1 VSGGR
6 RGNCITTDTVENN
19 MTIVAGAGAAAG
31 AATDERRASIA
42 VVDDDSGFA
51 GYLRTFLALRGYEA
65 RSYTRGDEI
74 VAAIRQGEPP
84 DIVLLDVAMPGMDGI
99 QTLKALKSARPELQV
114 IMLSGREQANIIVE
128 AVRLGAADYV
138 VKPDDPEGLGEI
150 ALDAA
155 IKQAIERNRLVNEL
169 TDLRRQLSD
178 DQSHAF
184 LAWGDS
190 PAMHQVAHVIEQVA
204 DSDVTVLIRGES
216 GVGKELVA
224 RAIHQRS
231 TRRQKPFVKVNCAA
245 LPAELLESELF
256 GHEKGAFTGAAT
268 TRIGKFEQANFG
280 TIFLDEIGEMKPP
293 LQAKLLH
300 VLQDAEFTKLGSNK
314 KITIDVRVVAATNRD
329 LEKMMLNGDF
339 REDLYY
345 RLKVIE
351 AVVPPLRERRDEI
364 PQLTDFFIARY
375 SQRYNRPVRPL
386 SDDVRQMFLTYEWPG
401 NVRELE
407 NMIKRFVILQ
417 DEALVMRELTKP
429 RPPAAPLPA
438 QTGAAAAAAPPAEP
452 PPAPHAPAS
461 GPHGAPPAAMPEP
474 EEDDDM
480 ADEGVPLASAPPSP
494 EARRLADVARQA
506 ALAAERAAIADA
518 LRQVHWNRR
527 KAAQIL
533 GVSYKTLLNKI
544 KETGIERP

>member
-1 VSGGR
+1 MS
-6 RGNCITTDTVENN
+6 T
-19 MTIVAGAGAAAG
+19 VAGASPTPAPGPTA
-31 AATDERRASIA
+31 DERRPSIA

-84 DIVLLDVAMPGMDGI
+84 DIVLLDVAMPGMDGL
-99 QTLKALKSARPELQV
+99 QTLKALKTAHPELQV
-114 IMLSGREQANIIVE
+114 IMLSGREQAQIIVE

-155 IKQAIERNRLVNEL
+155 IKQAIERSRLVNEL
-169 TDLRRQLSD
+169 TSLRRQLSD
-178 DQSHAF
+178 DQSEAF
-184 LAWGDS
+184 LGWGES
-190 PAMHQVAHVIEQVA
+190 PAMRQVALIIEQVA
-204 DSDVTVLIRGES
+204 DSDVTVLVRGES

-231 TRRQKPFVKVNCAA
+231 TRRAKPFVKVNCAA

-256 GHEKGAFTGAAT
+256 GHEKGAFTGAAM

-314 KITIDVRVVAATNRD
+314 KITVDVRVVAATNRD
-329 LEKMMLNGDF
+329 LEQMMIRGDF

-364 PQLTDFFIARY
+364 PQLTDFFIAKY

-386 SDDVRQMFLTYEWPG
+386 SDELRQMFLQYDWPG

-417 DEALVMRELTKP
+417 DEQLVLRELTKP
-429 RPPAAPLPA
+429 RLTPYPSAG
-438 QTGAAAAAAPPAEP
+438 TAPPAVTADTSPYTP
-452 PPAPHAPAS
+452 PYH
-461 GPHGAPPAAMPEP
+461 APPATA
-474 EEDDDM
+474 
-480 ADEGVPLASAPPSP
+480 AAPPSP
-494 EARRLADVARQA
+494 EIDDEDAEAAEPATAEAPAGPQQEGRRLAEVAREA
-506 ALAAERAAIADA
+506 ALTAERAVISDT
-518 LRQVHWNRR
+518 LRQVRWNRR
-527 KAAQIL
+527 KAAQLL

>member
-1 VSGGR
+1 M
-6 RGNCITTDTVENN
+6 TT
-19 MTIVAGAGAAAG
+19 VASASPPGT
-31 AATDERRASIA
+31 ATDERRASIA
-42 VVDDDSGFA
+42 VVDDDSGFS

-138 VKPDDPEGLGEI
+138 VKPGDPEGLGEI

-155 IKQAIERNRLVNEL
+155 IKQAVERNRLVTEL
-169 TDLRRQLSD
+169 TDLRRQLSV
-178 DQSHAF
+178 DQDEAF
-184 LAWGDS
+184 IGWGES
-190 PAMHQVAHVIEQVA
+190 PAMRQVAMIIEQVA

-224 RAIHQRS
+224 RAIHHRS
-231 TRRQKPFVKVNCAA
+231 NRRVKPFVKVNCAA

-256 GHEKGAFTGAAT
+256 GHERGAFTGAAT

-280 TIFLDEIGEMKPP
+280 TILLDEIAEMKPP

-314 KITIDVRVVAATNRD
+314 RINIDVRVLAATNRD
-329 LEKMMLNGDF
+329 LEQMMLKGEF

-345 RLKVIE
+345 RLKVID
-351 AVVPPLRERRDEI
+351 AFVPPLRERPDEI
-364 PQLTDFFIARY
+364 QQLTEFFIAKY

-386 SDDVRQMFLTYEWPG
+386 SPELRQMFMTYEWPG

-417 DEALVMRELTKP
+417 DEALVVRELTKP
-429 RPPAAPLPA
+429 RPVAAGGAALGVSSA
-438 QTGAAAAAAPPAEP
+438 EHAAAAAL
-452 PPAPHAPAS
+452 PAS
-461 GPHGAPPAAMPEP
+461 AAPLTPPVGMPEP
-474 EEDDDM
+474 GDDDD
-480 ADEGVPLASAPPSP
+480 AEDEVPVAAVAPSTDG
-494 EARRLADVARQA
+494 RRLADVAREA
-506 ALAAERAAIADA
+506 ALAAERVAISDT

>member
-1 VSGGR
+1 
-6 RGNCITTDTVENN
+6 
-19 MTIVAGAGAAAG
+19 VA
-31 AATDERRASIA
+31 DERRPLIA

-51 GYLRTFLALRGYEA
+51 GYLRTFLALRGYEDT
-65 RSYTRGDEI
+65 RSYSRGDEI
-74 VAAIRQGEPP
+74 VAAIRQGDPP
-84 DIVLLDVAMPGMDGI
+84 DIVLLDVAMPGMDGL
-99 QTLKALKSARPELQV
+99 QTLKALKAARPELQV
-114 IMLSGREQANIIVE
+114 IMLSGREQAQVIVE

-155 IKQAIERNRLVNEL
+155 IKQATERSRLVSEL
-169 TDLRRQLSD
+169 TDLKRQLNY
-178 DQSHAF
+178 DQSEAF
-184 LAWGDS
+184 LSWSNS
-190 PAMHQVAHVIEQVA
+190 PAMRSVALIIEQVA

-231 TRRQKPFVKVNCAA
+231 TRRAKPFVKVNCAA

-314 KITIDVRVVAATNRD
+314 RITVDVRVVAATNRD
-329 LEKMMLNGDF
+329 LEQMMLRGEF

-345 RLKVIE
+345 RLKVID
-351 AVVPPLRERRDEI
+351 AVVPALRERRDEI
-364 PQLTDFFIARY
+364 PSLTDFFIAKY

-386 SDDVRQMFLTYEWPG
+386 SPELRDKFLEYEWPG

-417 DEALVMRELTKP
+417 DEQMVLRELSRP
-429 RPPAAPLPA
+429 RPAPAAAPAAAPEYGTVAPPAFTSTPPAAP
-438 QTGAAAAAAPPAEP
+438 
-452 PPAPHAPAS
+452 PPAPAAEDADEPETEPAAQ
-461 GPHGAPPAAMPEP
+461 PAPPPGQ
-474 EEDDDM
+474 D
-480 ADEGVPLASAPPSP
+480 G
-494 EARRLADVARQA
+494 RRLADVAREA
-506 ALAAERAAIADA
+506 ALAAERTVIAAT